1 MEEQSIKGPMAVR
14 LWLTGVFFCQVFLT
28 PAAAFSITYLIKFN
42 IADENLS
49 LSYDKEMIPW
59 IGTASLVYGLLAI
72 FLALILGG
80 YTPLF
85 VVERG
90 GWKNALGLSRNPRS
104 AASRRVSRIS
114 YSQSPHGRLTVLAH
128 DRYMR
133 GSNFLSTH
141 GGLIILA
148 VPFQVMLATIPLAV
162 VLWIPDGVL
171 RSNRRLELA
180 LLLYLV
186 GLMFTLRYLPVV
198 AERFINLASTTRK
211 WLLSMT
217 RLSFLA
223 PVLVLWL
230 MGRIASIVVLGWLG
244 TDASL
249 SIHLEQEIF
258 ESILNVNSIPET
270 SFLDLLTALA
280 VMPISAFTTLA
291 VLGGSTGT
299 PPQWMRRGKEAPT
312 ISTEEEEYRPAI
324 LDSMAVKGAG
334 IVAASAATVAMAAA
348 TGAATKAQSA
358 AQGLNAMASAT
369 PGMAMTAS
377 QSLDAGMGAVTAS
390 EGALSAL
397 NSGAQIS
404 DVAGVASEGVS
415 SFSDGMMDFDLIDDV
430 DNAISGL
437 DAVSELG
444 DSQSN
449 STKPSNQEPA
459 ITGL

>member
-1 MEEQSIKGPMAVR
+1 
-14 LWLTGVFFCQVFLT
+14 
-28 PAAAFSITYLIKFN
+28 
-42 IADENLS
+42 
-49 LSYDKEMIPW
+49 
-59 IGTASLVYGLLAI
+59 
-72 FLALILGG
+72 
-80 YTPLF
+80 
-85 VVERG
+85 
-90 GWKNALGLSRNPRS
+90 
-104 AASRRVSRIS
+104 
-114 YSQSPHGRLTVLAH
+114 
-128 DRYMR
+128 
-133 GSNFLSTH
+133 
-141 GGLIILA
+141 
-148 VPFQVMLATIPLAV
+148 
-162 VLWIPDGVL
+162 
-171 RSNRRLELA
+171 
-180 LLLYLV
+180 
-186 GLMFTLRYLPVV
+186 
-198 AERFINLASTTRK
+198 
-211 WLLSMT
+211 MT

-449 STKPSNQEPA
+449 STKPSHQEPA